1 MGSTS
6 HLTPKTEFS
15 RRLSVYFKAHIDDRG
30 WDATGRH
37 MERAVAPDGPKRNVW
52 AKLYAGTQAM
62 NANEVELAARIFEKT
77 PYEFVTESRY
87 FEGKLPVNV
96 PGLGDDGSTLAPEV
110 DKAIRKSDV
119 ALASLRGRNEADTQH
134 ID

>member
-6 HLTPKTEFS
+6 HLIPKTQ
-15 RRLSVYFKAHIDDRG
+15 LAHGLHTYFKALVDNRG
-30 WDATGRH
+30 WDASGRK
-37 MERAVAPDGPKRNVW
+37 METEAAPDGPKRNVW
-52 AKLYAGTQAM
+52 AKLYSGIQAM
-62 NANEVELAARIFEKT
+62 NANEIEIAARIFEKT

-87 FEGKLPVNV
+87 FEGSLPVNV

-110 DKAIRKSDV
+110 DKAIRKSDL
-119 ALASLRGRNEADTQH
+119 ALASLRGRNEAETQH